1 MTSPL
6 LFCLS
11 VLAILATPGPTN
23 TLLAI
28 SGASAGLRRSLIMVP
43 AELGGYV
50 TAILIVGLVI
60 GPVLS
65 RPGPFVAIRVC
76 ITLYL
81 VYLSVRLWRLPPP
94 DLQATRSIGPRD
106 VLVTTLLNPKASI
119 FALAIIPMQNPN
131 WPLYL
136 LGFCTLLVPMS
147 LLWIGTGIAMRR
159 GMFTVNASSLV
170 HRVGAAVIA
179 LFAVVVFWPV
189 AAAAFA

>member
-28 SGASAGLRRSLIMVP
+28 CGASAGLRRSLVMVP

-50 TAILIVGLVI
+50 AAILIVGLVI

-65 RPGPFVAIRVC
+65 QPGPFFAIRVC

-81 VYLSVRLWRLPPP
+81 IYLSVRLWRLPPP
-94 DLQATRSIGPRD
+94 DIAAVRSVGPRD

-119 FALAIIPMQNPN
+119 FALAVIPMQSPH

-136 LGFCTLLVPMS
+136 LGFCALLVPMS
-147 LLWIGTGIAMRR
+147 LLWIGIGIAMRR
-159 GMFTVNASSLV
+159 GLFTVDAGALV
-170 HRVGAAVIA
+170 NRIGATVIA
-179 LFAVVVFWPV
+179 AFAVFVFWPV
-189 AAAAFA
+189 ATAALT